1 MRVNENRNFDSA
13 DAPSQSWLSPHERK
27 DSGIRPRTA
36 TSIPLRSISVVAV
49 ATSSESLSQRARE
62 LRFR

>member
-1 MRVNENRNFDSA
+1 MRVTENRNFDSA
-13 DAPSQSWLSPHERK
+13 DAPSQSWLSPHEQK

-49 ATSSESLSQRARE
+49 ATSKRKLSAVIK
-62 LRFR
+62 